1 MSTNKEKTFFGHP
14 RGLATL
20 FNTEFWERFS
30 YYGMRALLLYYMYT
44 AVADGGLGF
53 SQSTATAIMSIYG
66 SLVFMSGVI
75 GGWFADRVLGARKT
89 IFYGGVLIMVGH
101 IVLALPNGGAAAL
114 FGSMA
119 FIILGTGLL
128 KPNVSNVVGDLYPA
142 GDNRRD
148 AGKKA
153 PNPLQ
158 RSEAKS
164 LTFKIIGIILGIGL
178 LIAVLTLITGSLTI
192 DTIILA
198 VTVMGVGVPL
208 AYFIMMMTSKKTEAD
223 EKSRLT
229 AYIPLFLIAVLFWM
243 IEEQGSSTLALFAA
257 ERTDLSI
264 WGMNLN
270 PANFQSLNPV
280 FVITLS
286 PIFAWIWTKLG
297 DRQPS
302 TPRKFALGLFFAG
315 LSFVVMMLPG
325 ILHGNTTTLVSPLWL
340 VLSFFICIFGEM
352 FISPV
357 GLSATTKLAPKA
369 FASQTM
375 SLWFLSDA
383 MGQSFNAQLTQLFNA
398 DTEIAYFG
406 ITGFVAIAF
415 AIALFI
421 FAPFLKK
428 YMKGVH

>member
-1 MSTNKEKTFFGHP
+1 M
-14 RGLATL
+14 
-20 FNTEFWERFS
+20 
-30 YYGMRALLLYYMYT
+30 
-44 AVADGGLGF
+44 
-53 SQSTATAIMSIYG
+53 
-66 SLVFMSGVI
+66 
-75 GGWFADRVLGARKT
+75 
-89 IFYGGVLIMVGH
+89 
-101 IVLALPNGGAAAL
+101 
-114 FGSMA
+114 
-119 FIILGTGLL
+119 
-128 KPNVSNVVGDLYPA
+128 
-142 GDNRRD
+142 
-148 AGKKA
+148 
-153 PNPLQ
+153 
-158 RSEAKS
+158 
-164 LTFKIIGIILGIGL
+164 GIGL